1 MRKDVLHQ
9 TLLHGSAFSLQDG
22 DGPSMSALRTEADA
36 MNILRSAVSQPVAAH
51 LRQTSGG
58 SNTLRVSIKQR
69 RVGEARSAIHAL
81 FGGIMRLKH
90 VYVFDDDIDIFNDYQ
105 VEWAMGT
112 RFQADEDIVMLMGM
126 MGMTMDPSLKGR
138 RTGAKAGF
146 DCTKELGRDNDIP
159 LTRCAAK
166 IFDGPARFQTVEQAL
181 QSGPMFY
188 AHIVEALGSD
198 DGREIAMELDN
209 LRQDGRLGRDRDGKY
224 HLSSADKG
232 STGIVGDLYHDPN
245 VGT

>member
-1 MRKDVLHQ
+1 
-9 TLLHGSAFSLQDG
+9 
-22 DGPSMSALRTEADA
+22 MSAMRTEAEA
-36 MNILRSAVSQPVAAH
+36 FKILQSAVSGPVRVV
-51 LRQTSGG
+51 LRETSGG
-58 SNTLRVSIKQR
+58 SNTIRVSLKQR

-90 VYVFDDDIDIFNDYQ
+90 VYVFDDDIDIDNDLQ

-112 RFQADEDIVMLMGM
+112 RFQAHEDIVLLEGM

-146 DCTKELGRDNDIP
+146 DCTKEMGRDNDIP

-181 QSGPMFY
+181 ESGPMFY
-188 AHIVEALGSD
+188 AHVVEAVGSD
-198 DGREIAMELDN
+198 DGREVAMALDE

-224 HLSSADKG
+224 HLSAADKG
-232 STGIVGDLYHDPN
+232 TTGIVGPMYHDPN
-245 VGT
+245 EGT